1 MIKTIVDEREKLAK
15 DLNAL
20 PIVKKVHPSDAN
32 FLLVQVS
39 GANAIYNYLKEKGT
53 IVRNRSNV
61 LLCEGC
67 LRITVGTEKENKDL
81 LTQLQQFSNVVK

>member
-1 MIKTIVDEREKLAK
+1 M
-15 DLNAL
+15 
-20 PIVKKVHPSDAN
+20 
-32 FLLVQVS
+32 QVN
-39 GANAIYNYLKEKGT
+39 GANAIYEYLKSKGT

-81 LTQLQQFSNVVK
+81 LNQLQQYKGEPS